1 MSSDLEI
8 RCSCS
13 RAPLLALAGTGS
25 DGVPY
30 IHVKAYKQQK
40 IITELVITSGIVR
53 LRCRN
58 CNRWLTLNVKTE
70 TVTVRNEPLP
80 PSITL

>member
-1 MSSDLEI
+1 MSSPLEI
-8 RCSCS
+8 RCTCS
-13 RAPLLALAGTGS
+13 RSPLLAVAGSS
-25 DGVPY
+25 DEGPF

-40 IITELVITSGIVR
+40 IITELVVTSGIVR

-70 TVTVRNEPLP
+70 KVTARNEPLP

>member
-1 MSSDLEI
+1 
-8 RCSCS
+8 
-13 RAPLLALAGTGS
+13 
-25 DGVPY
+25 
-30 IHVKAYKQQK
+30 VKAYKQQK
-40 IITELVITSGIVR
+40 IITELVVTSGIVR

-70 TVTVRNEPLP
+70 KVTARNEPLP